1 MFEVLYKKRALK
13 GLARMPAALRERA
26 REALSL
32 LAANP
37 DRQGLD
43 VKRLQGRNGFH
54 LRIGDWRLIYE
65 VDRGRL
71 IILVVEIGSRG
82 DVYK

>member
-1 MFEVLYKKRALK
+1 MFEVIYRKRALK

-26 REALSL
+26 REALAL

-37 DRQGLD
+37 DRHGLD
-43 VKRLQGRNGFH
+43 VRSLQGRDGFR
-54 LRIGDWRLIYE
+54 LRIGDWRLLYQ

-71 IILVVEIGSRG
+71 IILVVEVGPRG
-82 DVYK
+82 EVYK

>member
-26 REALSL
+26 REALAL
-32 LAANP
+32 LATNP
-37 DRQGLD
+37 DRLGLD
-43 VKRLQGRNGFH
+43 VKPLQGRDGFR

-65 VDRGRL
+65 IDRGRL

>member
-26 REALSL
+26 REALAL
-32 LAANP
+32 LAANG
-37 DRQGLD
+37 DSQGLD
-43 VKRLQGRNGFH
+43 VRPLQGRDGFR
-54 LRIGDWRLIYE
+54 LRIGDWRLLYE

-71 IILVVEIGSRG
+71 IILVVEVGPRG

>member
-71 IILVVEIGSRG
+71 IILVVEIGPRG

>member
-26 REALSL
+26 REALTL

-43 VKRLQGRNGFH
+43 VKPLQGRNGFR

-71 IILVVEIGSRG
+71 IILVVEIGPRG

>member
-13 GLARMPAALRERA
+13 GLARMPAAQRERA
-26 REALSL
+26 REALAL

-37 DRQGLD
+37 DRQDQD
-43 VKRLQGRNGFH
+43 VKPLHGRTGFR

-71 IILVVEIGSRG
+71 VILVVEIGPRG

>member
-43 VKRLQGRNGFH
+43 VKPLQGRHGLR

-71 IILVVEIGSRG
+71 IILVVEIGPRG

>member
-1 MFEVLYKKRALK
+1 
-13 GLARMPAALRERA
+13 MPAALRGRA
-26 REALSL
+26 REALTL

-37 DRQGLD
+37 DKQGLD
-43 VKRLQGRNGFH
+43 AKPLQGRDGFR

-71 IILVVEIGSRG
+71 IILVVEIGPRG